1 MNGICFCVN
10 LFKFDGFTV
19 QQGMIYGTYRGRK
32 FVTNGLKCGQPQGK
46 GRYYPVYFQRMNE
59 ALETSWERCALS
71 FYDDPILFDKIER
84 MAEKREAK
92 GRASLSDPGGAG
104 TEEVGKRPV
113 PSSFSGSRSLCDA
126 EGNRRRQTA
135 AGRKVQR
142 IQRAEV
148 HDAEGKYC
156 HLYQREQR
164 DGHLREARRVLSDL
178 EARNRHPLI
187 HFQR

>member
-32 FVTNGLKCGQPQGK
+32 IVTNGLKCGQPQGK

-92 GRASLSDPGGAG
+92 GIELHYLTPAEL
-104 TEEVGKRPV
+104 EQKRWEK
-113 PSSFSGSRSLCDA
+113 D
-126 EGNRRRQTA
+126 
-135 AGRKVQR
+135 
-142 IQRAEV
+142 
-148 HDAEGKYC
+148 
-156 HLYQREQR
+156 LY
-164 DGHLREARRVLSDL
+164 H
-178 EARNRHPLI
+178 H
-187 HFQR
+187 HFQAHDPFATPKVTGIARPQQAAKYNASKERKCMTQRVNTVIYINGNNVTVI

>member
-32 FVTNGLKCGQPQGK
+32 FVTNGLKRGQPQGK

-84 MAEKREAK
+84 MAE
-92 GRASLSDPGGAG
+92 S
-104 TEEVGKRPV
+104 GKQK
-113 PSSFSGSRSLCDA
+113 A
-126 EGNRRRQTA
+126 
-135 AGRKVQR
+135 
-142 IQRAEV
+142 
-148 HDAEGKYC
+148 
-156 HLYQREQR
+156 
-164 DGHLREARRVLSDL
+164 
-178 EARNRHPLI
+178 
-187 HFQR
+187 